1 MTEYEHMEMNPIS
14 PARDGCFFS
23 LSLSPALSPSR
34 LSATLNNSLTVRAD
48 LAHQLTDKY
57 LKRKAVRWEQSA
69 LFTSQA
75 NTPLV
80 CVMVVVGAVGGGGGV
95 DEGGRGWLSRL
106 YSSDAHIC
114 SVYQTLERTQAS
126 SLIHLPTRA
135 TQMSPQ
141 LVSRAADE
149 TLQPRAT
156 LNLIPLW
163 ACVKSQWASRES
175 NRLNMMWSLLSGDYK
190 VSNSH
195 SHHGC
200 QK

>member
-14 PARDGCFFS
+14 PARDGCFF
-23 LSLSPALSPSR
+23 LPPLSPSLSPSR

-48 LAHQLTDKY
+48 LAHRLRDKY

-80 CVMVVVGAVGGGGGV
+80 C
-95 DEGGRGWLSRL
+95 DGGRGWERVWGWGWGWEGGGRSCLSRL
-106 YSSDAHIC
+106 YSSNAHIC
-114 SVYQTLERTQAS
+114 SVCQTLERTQAA

-141 LVSRAADE
+141 LVSGAADE
-149 TLQPRAT
+149 TP
-156 LNLIPLW
+156 
-163 ACVKSQWASRES
+163 
-175 NRLNMMWSLLSGDYK
+175 
-190 VSNSH
+190 
-195 SHHGC
+195 
-200 QK
+200 

>member
-80 CVMVVVGAVGGGGGV
+80 CVMVVVGAVGGGWMRV
-95 DEGGRGWLSRL
+95 DEAGWAVCTVAMRTSAPSTRHWRGHKRRLWSTCPPGRRKCHLSSSPEPQMRL
-106 YSSDAHIC
+106 C
-114 SVYQTLERTQAS
+114 S
-126 SLIHLPTRA
+126 
-135 TQMSPQ
+135 
-141 LVSRAADE
+141 LV
-149 TLQPRAT
+149 
-156 LNLIPLW
+156 PLW
-163 ACVKSQWASRES
+163 TSSRCGRVLNHNEPAVKAI
-175 NRLNMMWSLLSGDYK
+175 
-190 VSNSH
+190 V
-195 SHHGC
+195 
-200 QK
+200 

>member
-1 MTEYEHMEMNPIS
+1 MD
-14 PARDGCFFS
+14 AFFLPP
-23 LSLSPALSPSR
+23 LSLWLLASR

-48 LAHQLTDKY
+48 LAHRLTDKY

-80 CVMVVVGAVGGGGGV
+80 CDGGRSRGGVEVAEEGGGGG
-95 DEGGRGWLSRL
+95 GRGCLSRL
-106 YSSDAHIC
+106 YSSGAHIC
-114 SVYQTLERTQAS
+114 SIYQTLEGTHAA

-141 LVSRAADE
+141 LVSGAADE
-149 TLQPRAT
+149 TLQPPAT

-163 ACVKSQWASRES
+163 ACVKSQWASHES
-175 NRLNMMWSLLSGDYK
+175 NRLNMMQSLLSGDYK

-195 SHHGC
+195 SHHRR

>member
-1 MTEYEHMEMNPIS
+1 MNPIS
-14 PARDGCFFS
+14 PARGWMLFFFPLS
-23 LSLSPALSPSR
+23 LSLARARSPSPSR

-48 LAHQLTDKY
+48 LAHRLTDKY

-75 NTPLV
+75 NIPLV
-80 CVMVVVGAVGGGGGV
+80 CDGGAGWGLGVGAG
-95 DEGGRGWLSRL
+95 ESCLSRL
-106 YSSDAHIC
+106 YSTSAHIC
-114 SVYQTLERTQAS
+114 SVSQTLVKTQAA

-141 LVSRAADE
+141 LVSAAADE
-149 TLQPRAT
+149 TLQPCAT

-163 ACVKSQWASRES
+163 ASVKSQWANRES

-190 VSNSH
+190 VSNSC
-195 SHHGC
+195 SHHR
-200 QK
+200 QPK